1 MADYFASVFIKEDK
15 TAFGRLEKEVA
26 HDEPGSHMPA
36 VSFTVEQVRNKL
48 KNLNCNKSFGP
59 DEVHPRVLHELA
71 EEISELLCEIF
82 NRSLT
87 EGVLPADWKNAD
99 ITAIHK
105 KGSKKLPENYRP
117 ISLTSVVSKIMESLI
132 RDEMDSYMKQNN
144 LFNKNLYGFR
154 KGRSTTLQ
162 LLKVL
167 DEITE
172 QIDCGYEVDVIYT
185 DFRRA
190 FDSVSHKTLLLKL
203 VKLGVNESLCKWIK
217 EFLIARQQ
225 RVKIKGLCSS

>member
-1 MADYFASVFIKEDK
+1 MRIS
-15 TAFGRLEKEVA
+15 L
-26 HDEPGSHMPA
+26 P
-36 VSFTVEQVRNKL
+36 FT
-48 KNLNCNKSFGP
+48 
-59 DEVHPRVLHELA
+59 
-71 EEISELLCEIF
+71 
-82 NRSLT
+82 
-87 EGVLPADWKNAD
+87 
-99 ITAIHK
+99 

-144 LFNKNLYGFR
+144 LFNKNQYGFR

-190 FDSVSHKTLLLKL
+190 FDSVSHK
-203 VKLGVNESLCKWIK
+203 
-217 EFLIARQQ
+217 
-225 RVKIKGLCSS
+225 KIITKVSQTRGK

>member
-1 MADYFASVFIKEDK
+1 
-15 TAFGRLEKEVA
+15 
-26 HDEPGSHMPA
+26 MPA

-59 DEVHPRVLHELA
+59 DEVHPRILQELA

-105 KGSKKLPENYRP
+105 KGSKKLPENYGP
-117 ISLTSVVSKIMESLI
+117 ISLTSIVSKLMESLI

-144 LFNKNLYGFR
+144 LFNKNQYGFR

-162 LLKVL
+162 YCLTSWMK
-167 DEITE
+167 
-172 QIDCGYEVDVIYT
+172 
-185 DFRRA
+185 
-190 FDSVSHKTLLLKL
+190 
-203 VKLGVNESLCKWIK
+203 
-217 EFLIARQQ
+217 
-225 RVKIKGLCSS
+225 